1 MLCFGLP
8 RRRFRRAVWSFNF
21 ARPRNPKGVA
31 ASYGESVIGA
41 IREAAGENMADAVSL
56 LNICLPELQTVLARQ
71 RRDYGPSEEFPAEF
85 PVFHQAANIDDTPV
99 NNLAMERQC
108 GTVDYRLK
116 KLQTLPAVSRSMVLA
131 RAKELREGKESE
143 FRSFK
148 LQVARKQ
155 EVELEWKERIKK
167 FAEGA
172 GERQLVAQ
180 AKERKR
186 LDLLDLLKAGGGP
199 FTDAEQVQAYLDR
212 PGLVEK
218 EKQQRMKKEL
228 QFARVSSTTLLSV
241 DPLFQIQVTLPNNR
255 RRDKT
260 AKEFGDSL
268 MAFLGKMA
276 ESAAM
281 EYNLFRSSLRNFNPE
296 SDGNNV
302 NNCVCCEIY
311 RLWRNVCFSN
321 SGAGFFMKKSVK
333 ARIGL
338 NCTVNALPGGRLEFP
353 TYAYYHPPLSRLYPD
368 SKSLYRRKYNFVIF
382 G

>member
-1 MLCFGLP
+1 MFLSHNPHINNRLACLVRELLELP
-8 RRRFRRAVWSFNF
+8 YLRVVFSVFAAVGVNVIEPFYCMTIDNQSTHSILKELYTLLHSDLGKVADDKFF
-21 ARPRNPKGVA
+21 ALEGSVFESVSQEVFEGVA
-31 ASYGESVIGA
+31 ASYRESVIGA

-71 RRDYGPSEEFPAEF
+71 RRDYGLSEEFPAEF
-85 PVFHQAANIDDTPV
+85 PVFQQAANIDDTPF

-116 KLQTLPAVSRSMVLA
+116 KLQTLPAVSRSMALA
-131 RAKELREGKESE
+131 TAKKLREGRESE

-155 EVELEWKERIKK
+155 DVELEWKERTREK

-186 LDLLDLLKAGGGP
+186 LDLLDLLMLKAGGGP
-199 FTDAEQVQAYLDR
+199 FTDADQVQAYLDR
-212 PGLVEK
+212 PGLGEK

-228 QFARVSSTTLLSV
+228 QFARESSTNLPSV
-241 DPLFQIQVTLPNNR
+241 DPLFRIQVTLPNNR

-260 AKEFGDSL
+260 AKEFGDFL
-268 MAFLGKMA
+268 MALLGKKA

-281 EYNLFRSSLRNFNPE
+281 EYNLFRSSLRKFNPE

-302 NNCVCCEIY
+302 NN
-311 RLWRNVCFSN
+311 
-321 SGAGFFMKKSVK
+321 
-333 ARIGL
+333 
-338 NCTVNALPGGRLEFP
+338 
-353 TYAYYHPPLSRLYPD
+353 
-368 SKSLYRRKYNFVIF
+368 
-382 G
+382 